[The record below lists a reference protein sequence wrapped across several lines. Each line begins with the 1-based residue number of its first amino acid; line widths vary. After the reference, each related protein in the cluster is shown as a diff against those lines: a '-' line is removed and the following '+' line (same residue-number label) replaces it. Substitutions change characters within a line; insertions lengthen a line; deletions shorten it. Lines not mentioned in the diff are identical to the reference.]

1 MSEEKR
7 KIAASI
13 RNSAVIKNPV
23 LFEAIGIAP
32 VVAMASSVKASVMLA
47 AVSVAELIIIESFA
61 CLLLKRVKSCFR
73 VLIYA
78 VLGVLINIPFFMLF
92 EHFAPNETA
101 NVSIFLPV
109 IAVNS
114 LIALHCERV
123 AVKNGFGATFLDAA
137 SAGIGY
143 TFVIFTVGVTRE
155 IIGSGTVYG
164 ISLPLPV
171 KLSGLTL
178 PFGGFLTLGFLAALF
193 KGIIAKKYP
202 DEKPEAAFNLS
213 EISDSHTGKLKNL
226 IDSDFN
232 PFDELVAKEDE
243 LSEIPLIS
251 ANTEREKTAK
261 PAKREAEKRIKHK
274 KAKTKK
280 KEKPYN
286 NKGKP
291 KSEKSDFS
299 GGQSGRRIFISEFDD
314 ILNDINKDDGS
325 GENGEKGGDGE

>member
-1 MSEEKR
+1 MSEEKK

-32 VVAMASSVKASVMLA
+32 VVAMATSLKASIMLA
-47 AVSVAELIIIESFA
+47 AVSVTELIIIESLA
-61 CLLLKRVKSCFR
+61 CLLLKKLKSHFR

-123 AVKNGFGATFLDAA
+123 AVRNSFKATFLDAV

-143 TFVIFTVGVTRE
+143 MFVIFTVGIVRE
-155 IIGSGTVYG
+155 IIGSGTLYG
-164 ISLPLPV
+164 FSLSLPV
-171 KLSGLTL
+171 KFSGLTL
-178 PFGGFLTLGFLAALF
+178 PFGGFLVLGFLAALF

-202 DEKPEAAFNLS
+202 DERPEAAFNLS
-213 EISDSHTGKLKNL
+213 EISDSHIDKLKNL
-226 IDSDFN
+226 IDNDFN
-232 PFDELVAKEDE
+232 PFDELAAKEDE
-243 LSEIPLIS
+243 LPEFSLRS
-251 ANTEREKTAK
+251 ASSKREKAAK
-261 PAKREAEKRIKHK
+261 PAKKEKEKQVK
-274 KAKTKK
+274 EKKGKTKTKAKAD
-280 KEKPYN
+280 KEN
-286 NKGKP
+286 GKP
-291 KSEKSDFS
+291 KSEKSVPS
-299 GGQSGRRIFISEFDD
+299 ERHSVHRTYVSEFDD
-314 ILNDINKDDGS
+314 ILNDINKDINSD
-325 GENGEKGGDGE
+325 ENSEKGGDEE

>member
-1 MSEEKR
+1 MSEKKG

-32 VVAMASSVKASVMLA
+32 VVAMATSLKSSIMLA
-47 AVSVAELIIIESFA
+47 AVSVTELIIIESFA
-61 CLLLKRVKSCFR
+61 CLLLKKLKSCFR

-123 AVKNGFGATFLDAA
+123 AVRNSFKATFLDSV

-143 TFVIFTVGVTRE
+143 VFVIFTVGIVRE

-164 ISLPLPV
+164 FSLSLPV

-178 PFGGFLTLGFLAALF
+178 PFGGFLVLGFLAALF

-202 DEKPEAAFNLS
+202 NERPEAAFNLS
-213 EISDSHTGKLKNL
+213 EISDSHIDKLKNL
-226 IDSDFN
+226 IDNDFN
-232 PFDELVAKEDE
+232 PFDELAAKEDE
-243 LSEIPLIS
+243 QPEISLRPAS
-251 ANTEREKTAK
+251 PKREKTAK
-261 PAKREAEKRIKHK
+261 PEKKERTKQVK
-274 KAKTKK
+274 EKKGKTKAKADKDS
-280 KEKPYN
+280 
-286 NKGKP
+286 GKP
-291 KSEKSDFS
+291 KSEKSVPAER
-299 GGQSGRRIFISEFDD
+299 QSGHRTYVSEFDD
-314 ILNDINKDDGS
+314 ILNDINKDTAS
-325 GENGEKGGDGE
+325 SENSEKGGDEE

>member
-7 KIAASI
+7 EIAASI

-32 VVAMASSVKASVMLA
+32 VVAMATSLKSSIMLA
-47 AVSVAELIIIESFA
+47 AVSVVELIIIESFA
-61 CLLLKRVKSCFR
+61 CLLLKKLKSCFR

-123 AVKNGFGATFLDAA
+123 AVRNSFKATFLDAV

-143 TFVIFTVGVTRE
+143 MFVIFTVGIVRE
-155 IIGSGTVYG
+155 ILGSGTLYG
-164 ISLPLPV
+164 FSLSLPV
-171 KLSGLTL
+171 KFSGLTL
-178 PFGGFLTLGFLAALF
+178 PFGGFLVLGFLAALF

-202 DEKPEAAFNLS
+202 NERPEAAFNLS
-213 EISDSHTGKLKNL
+213 EISDSHIDKLKNL
-226 IDSDFN
+226 IDNDFN
-232 PFDELVAKEDE
+232 PFDELAAKEDE
-243 LSEIPLIS
+243 LPEISLRYAAS
-251 ANTEREKTAK
+251 KREKAAKPK
-261 PAKREAEKRIKHK
+261 PAKKE
-274 KAKTKK
+274 KAKQV
-280 KEKPYN
+280 KEK
-286 NKGKP
+286 KVKTKAKADKDSGKP
-291 KSEKSDFS
+291 KSEKSAPTER
-299 GGQSGRRIFISEFDD
+299 QSGRRTYVSEFDD
-314 ILNDINKDDGS
+314 ILNDINKDVSSD
-325 GENGEKGGDGE
+325 ENSEKGGDGE